1 MTLVRF
7 LTLIEIYHKT
17 IKFEYM
23 KKIGLTGGIG
33 SGKTYVAHI
42 LEKIG
47 YPIYNSDKRAKELS
61 NVHPEIQLKLKTVF
75 GKIRA
80 LFR

>member
-1 MTLVRF
+1 
-7 LTLIEIYHKT
+7 
-17 IKFEYM
+17 M

-33 SGKTYVAHI
+33 SGKTYVATI

-61 NVHPEIQLKLKTVF
+61 NEHPEIQVKLKTVF
-75 GKIRA
+75 GKKCIREWESKQI
-80 LFR
+80 FFE